1 MKPFFDSF
9 SYSDADIKAK
19 IRNLR
24 TQYGKELGKVR
35 ASVASGAGTN
45 SVYEPTW
52 RFYDS
57 LHFLRDSITPVKTK
71 PTSGVPEVNVTDFA
85 SELASSEVPVA
96 PSGCINNN
104 DDNECIINDLGE
116 LNDEEDETSISRP
129 FDILTQSQNDPGKS
143 AKSKAKVRE
152 KMENTV
158 LQKSLVVLDKLATK
172 RKRTEELDADETFG
186 MHVAYSLRQIED
198 RRTKELVK
206 LKIQQLFFNAEF
218 NGPDQMPS
226 SSWTSES
233 QRLMF

>member
-1 MKPFFDSF
+1 M
-9 SYSDADIKAK
+9 
-19 IRNLR
+19 R

>member
-1 MKPFFDSF
+1 M
-9 SYSDADIKAK
+9 
-19 IRNLR
+19 
-24 TQYGKELGKVR
+24 R

-57 LHFLRDSITPVKTK
+57 LHFLLDSITPVKTK
-71 PTSGVPEVNVTDFA
+71 PTSGVPEVIVTDFA
-85 SELASSEVPVA
+85 SELASSEVA

-186 MHVAYSLRQIED
+186 ICTLHIV
-198 RRTKELVK
+198 
-206 LKIQQLFFNAEF
+206 
-218 NGPDQMPS
+218 
-226 SSWTSES
+226 
-233 QRLMF
+233 

>member
-1 MKPFFDSF
+1 M
-9 SYSDADIKAK
+9 
-19 IRNLR
+19 R

-35 ASVASGAGTN
+35 ASLASGAGTN
-45 SVYEPTW
+45 SVYEPAW

-71 PTSGVPEVNVTDFA
+71 PTSGVPEARGTVVA
-85 SELASSEVPVA
+85 SELASSEVPFA
-96 PSGCINNN
+96 PSGCINNS
-104 DDNECIINDLGE
+104 DNECIINDLSE
-116 LNDEEDETSISRP
+116 LNDEEETSISRP

-143 AKSKAKVRE
+143 SKSKAKVRE

-158 LQKSLVVLDKLATK
+158 LQKSLTVLDKLATK

-186 MHVAYSLRQIED
+186 MHVEYSLRQIED
-198 RRTKELVK
+198 RRTKEMVK

-218 NGPDQMPS
+218 NGHDQMPS
-226 SSWTSES
+226 SSWASDS